1 MLYSEI
7 WSVSKRK
14 IGEKITSE
22 DRPQRTNA
30 NAANRASD
38 EDVWEVLCKT
48 LEGGP
53 DYEYYCNEVGQPECG
68 SKRLK
73 GNKWLGGRWGV
84 YGNGDDKVMG
94 QGGNE

>member
-1 MLYSEI
+1 MLYSDI
-7 WSVSKRK
+7 WSASERK

-22 DRPQRTNA
+22 DQPQRTNA

-53 DYEYYCNEVGQPECG
+53 DYEYYCDEVGQPECG
-68 SKRLK
+68 CKR
-73 GNKWLGGRWGV
+73 
-84 YGNGDDKVMG
+84 
-94 QGGNE
+94 